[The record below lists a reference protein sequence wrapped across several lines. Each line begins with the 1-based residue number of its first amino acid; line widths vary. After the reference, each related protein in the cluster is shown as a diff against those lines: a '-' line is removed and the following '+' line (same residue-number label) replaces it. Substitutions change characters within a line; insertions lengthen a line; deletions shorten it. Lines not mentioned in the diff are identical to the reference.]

1 MHKSPNLSE
10 SKERTFLVYLFGTLE
25 YDGRAQRFAG
35 VLGSLGRVFLVDVAG
50 GSGSVVQGS
59 VAVRRSVYLPGG
71 AGVLRRHLRF
81 WRVALA
87 EALRRRPCFVVAEDF
102 YTVFPAWLAS
112 LLTGAPLIYDAH
124 ELIIPEP
131 GLRQRWRHRIWY
143 RLERSAV
150 RRAALVIAANEE
162 RARAMG
168 RHYRLSQTP
177 VVMQNFPPEPAE
189 TPGMETV
196 LKRYPRLVRSYP
208 EERLLLYQG
217 HVDLERG
224 LDRFVRALDHL
235 PLHYRLLIAGG
246 GPHLEALRDL
256 GGSLV
261 KCGRLALLGRIEH
274 RDLSQITA
282 AADIGLVAYP
292 FQGRNNI
299 YCASNKIFEY
309 LQAGLPVVSTDQP
322 PLRRLVEKYHLGR
335 LIGEEDSPAR
345 VAEAI
350 QEVAENRRC
359 YLESRTC
366 FLKGHR
372 WSDEA
377 ARVRGALFDLLG

>member
-1 MHKSPNLSE
+1 MHKPPNPSE
-10 SKERTFLVYLFGTLE
+10 GKERTFLVYLFGTLE
-25 YDGRAQRFAG
+25 YDGRVQRFAG
-35 VLGSLGRVFLVDVAG
+35 VLGSLGRVCLVDVAG
-50 GSGSVVQGS
+50 GSGGAVHGS
-59 VAVRRSVYLPGG
+59 VTVRRSVHLPGS

-87 EALRRRPCFVVAEDF
+87 EALRWRPCFVVAEDF
-102 YTVFPAWLAS
+102 YTAFPARLAS
-112 LLTGAPLIYDAH
+112 LLTGARLIYDAH

-143 RLERSAV
+143 RLERFAV
-150 RRAALVIAANEE
+150 QRAALIIAANEE
-162 RARAMG
+162 RARAMR
-168 RHYRLSQTP
+168 RHYRLPQTP

-189 TPGMETV
+189 APGMEDV
-196 LKRYPRLVRSYP
+196 LKRYPRLARRCP

-224 LDRFVRALDHL
+224 LDRFVRALDRL
-235 PLHYRLLIAGG
+235 PLRYRLLIAGG
-246 GPHLEALRDL
+246 GPHLEALRGL
-256 GGSLV
+256 GGPLIKS
-261 KCGRLALLGRIEH
+261 GRLVLLGRIEH
-274 RDLSQITA
+274 RDLPQLTS

-292 FQGRNNI
+292 FQGQNNI
-299 YCASNKIFEY
+299 YCASNKVFEY

-335 LIGEEDSPAR
+335 LIGEKDSPAR

-350 QEVAENRRC
+350 QEVAENRAG

-366 FLKGHR
+366 FLKDHR
-372 WSDEA
+372 WSGEA
-377 ARVRGALFDLLG
+377 ARVRAALLKLPG